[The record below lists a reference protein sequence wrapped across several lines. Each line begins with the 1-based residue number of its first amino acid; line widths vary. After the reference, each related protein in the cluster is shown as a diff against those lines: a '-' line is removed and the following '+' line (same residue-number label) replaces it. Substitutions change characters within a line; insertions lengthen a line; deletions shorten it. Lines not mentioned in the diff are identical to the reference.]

1 MQCNGTYIGMKIMTK
16 NEKLNNLLT
25 HSNEI
30 LVAPGAANALTAH
43 LIEEAGFPAVYIT
56 GAGLSNQMLGLA
68 DVGLISFKEV
78 LDQVKYIADAVDIP
92 VIADADT
99 GFGNAINVVR
109 TVKEF
114 EHAGVSAIQLEDQI
128 TPKKCGHFSGKQ
140 IVSTE
145 EMEQKIKAAT
155 ETRKDTNFKI
165 IARTDARAL
174 KGIDAAIERAEKYI
188 EAGADLTFVEAPQ
201 TTEEMKKI
209 ITRLPHTPQ
218 IANMVEHGLT
228 PLKDNKELQDL
239 GYRIVLYANFLQR
252 RSIKAMQDAL
262 LSLKQENT
270 TQHMLDDMI
279 SMKERNR
286 LTHLQ
291 KIEKLEEKY
300 LKID

>member
-1 MQCNGTYIGMKIMTK
+1 MTK